1 MMITVIRLWKK
12 FWLANQ
18 LKKLSGTGPVT
29 CQVVVEE
36 EEEKE
41 EEN

>member
-1 MMITVIRLWKK
+1 MIITVTKRWKK
-12 FWLANQ
+12 FGLANQ